1 MVGIL
6 GGGIEHLPYNKQAHG
21 SKPVCFIGGWLLTAY
36 NAIVVEKEY
45 ANKGISNL
53 IVNIFKLKIVLV
65 FKKTL

>member
-1 MVGIL
+1 M
-6 GGGIEHLPYNKQAHG
+6 
-21 SKPVCFIGGWLLTAY
+21 TAY

-45 ANKGISNL
+45 ANKGISSL